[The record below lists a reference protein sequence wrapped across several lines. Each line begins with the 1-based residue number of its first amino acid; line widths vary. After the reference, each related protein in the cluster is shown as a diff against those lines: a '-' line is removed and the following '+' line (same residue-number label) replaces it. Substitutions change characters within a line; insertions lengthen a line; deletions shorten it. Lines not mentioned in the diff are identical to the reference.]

1 MLLCDGDRHVGFL
14 WIKGLSLLKDLGGQ
28 GCALVGNPQY
38 YQQSGF
44 RNIPG
49 LLHEDVPQEVFF
61 ALPFN
66 KKYPRG
72 LSYFTKDFQQ
82 RANRLIRIN
91 FLR

>member
-66 KKYPRG
+66 KKIPQGTVIFHKG
-72 LSYFTKDFQQ
+72 LSAKS
-82 RANRLIRIN
+82 
-91 FLR
+91 